1 MEDWLESVYGKAVA
15 PVKGLSEVPAGMPEF
30 HELDKP
36 LEKCSMG
43 KISPSEGGHLASR
56 PPTST
61 ERSALCDV
69 DTEMVERKIYKWR
82 KWATQS
88 V

>member
-1 MEDWLESVYGKAVA
+1 MVEDWLERVYGKAIG
-15 PVKGLSEVPAGMPEF
+15 PVKGVSEVAAGIQECYD
-30 HELDKP
+30 LNKP
-36 LEKCSMG
+36 LEMG
-43 KISPSEGGHLASR
+43 RTLPSEGGVLASR

-69 DTEMVERKIYKWR
+69 DTEMVERKDYKWR
-82 KWATQS
+82 RWATES